1 MPPASQELQSLIESA
16 LLAHLPQCRQP
27 GAKPLDDALRYA
39 VFPGGKRLRPIL
51 TIMGARIF
59 DADPRRVLATAC
71 AVEFIHTSS
80 LIFDDLPCMD
90 DAEIRRGIPVLHKVY
105 GEEVAL
111 LAGIALLNQS
121 YAIFGQVPALIHE
134 ATQCIGVEGMIG
146 GQAIDLTPYDGDDE
160 ALLMRSQNLAE
171 RNRKTSA
178 MMRLALVAGALA
190 LGVSPEEA
198 APLGSAGQCLGEA
211 YQIGDDLLDA
221 KRSTQAAG
229 KTTGQDRRH
238 GRPSHG
244 LIGSDLCMQQVNEL
258 VTRARHTL
266 QSAYGARSAE
276 VLGAVDAIF
285 QAQIKEASSVS

>member
-1 MPPASQELQSLIESA
+1 MLQAIQDLQSLIESA
-16 LLAHLPQCRQP
+16 LLAHLPQCRHP

-39 VFPGGKRLRPIL
+39 VSSGGKRLRPIL

-59 DADPRRVLATAC
+59 DADPRRVLGAAC

-90 DAEIRRGIPVLHKVY
+90 DAEIRRGVPVLHNVY

-146 GQAIDLTPYDGDDE
+146 GQALDLTPYDGDDE
-160 ALLMRSQNLAE
+160 ALLKRSKNLAE

-178 MMRLALVAGALA
+178 MMRLALIAGALA
-190 LGVSPEEA
+190 LGVPPEEA
-198 APLGSAGQCLGEA
+198 EPLGIAGQCLGQA

-221 KRSTQAAG
+221 RRSSHATG

-244 LIGSDLCMQQVNEL
+244 LIDGNVCLEQVNVL
-258 VTRARHTL
+258 VRQAGQSL
-266 QSAYGARSAE
+266 QSAYGTRSAE
-276 VLGAVDAIF
+276 LVAAVDAIF
-285 QAQIKEASSVS
+285 QAQLNAVSSVS